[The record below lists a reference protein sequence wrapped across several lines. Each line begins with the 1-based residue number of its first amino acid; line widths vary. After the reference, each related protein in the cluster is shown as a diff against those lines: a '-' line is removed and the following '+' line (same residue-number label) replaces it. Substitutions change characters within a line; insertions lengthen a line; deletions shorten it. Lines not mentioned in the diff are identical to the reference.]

1 MKRIGAQNSAYRKPF
16 LSEARTG
23 GKRHYSKQPLR
34 YAAGIIAS
42 AYPLYIVQYF
52 RPKFNRIWYKI
63 CYWFIA
69 DNCAI
74 SQCSGGSV
82 VQVVIG
88 KAAHT
93 AYIGGGVLIL
103 AHHKTF
109 AALGRKLHENFE
121 SGGVL
126 RHSHRKPQ
134 GNIAA
139 AGGSFSAHKNSP
151 PAMYL
156 WKYYPPK
163 NKFYAWKKLTL
174 RR

>member
-1 MKRIGAQNSAYRKPF
+1 LYNIFVRNSTEFDIKF
-16 LSEARTG
+16 VTDL
-23 GKRHYSKQPLR
+23 LL
-34 YAAGIIAS
+34 I
-42 AYPLYIVQYF
+42 IVQF
-52 RPKFNRIWYKI
+52 HNAAAR
-63 CYWFIA
+63 
-69 DNCAI
+69 
-74 SQCSGGSV
+74 SV

-139 AGGSFSAHKNSP
+139 AGGSFSAHKISP

-156 WKYYPPK
+156 
-163 NKFYAWKKLTL
+163 
-174 RR
+174 